1 MGLGRC
7 STPLGPGPFVQP
19 LPPPPP
25 PAGQPVSFEKVS
37 EDLEHLQQSID
48 SLQRRLIDSE
58 AFQAGANSSVL
69 PAFAPEWFEMDDG
82 GSLPSPRTCTA
93 GASRR
98 RAAGWHG

>member
-1 MGLGRC
+1 MILRSGRLGSPR
-7 STPLGPGPFVQP
+7 VQP
-19 LPPPPP
+19 LPPP

-58 AFQAGANSSVL
+58 AFQAGANSGVP

-82 GSLPSPRTCTA
+82 DSLRSPRTCTA
-93 GASRR
+93 CEHRMR
-98 RAAGWHG
+98 VAG